1 MGRLLFAFVL
11 MFPSVVFAQADA
23 EPLVEQVRSA
33 IDRGVNYLRRA
44 EKGRGHW
51 ETQGMP
57 VTDKPGGTSCLAVLA
72 LLNSGVPADDAMIKR
87 GLEYVRSLEMRYT
100 YVVGLQTMALAEA
113 GDPRDR
119 ERIQQCVDWLIAA
132 RSMKGGKLVGWGYSN
147 DGGQTDH
154 SNSQYALLG
163 LNAGRQAGATIDRA
177 VWESIRDFY
186 QSTQSKVLRDNGG
199 WAYRTE
205 NPHEASRLTMTV
217 AGLCGMQVV
226 SLELNK
232 NRQGLR
238 EDGTAAHCGV
248 YVEDDAIKKALA
260 WLSATDLFG
269 NPRFRF
275 ENISPYNAVYY
286 NAYGIERAG
295 RLTGQRFL
303 AGRDWYRE
311 GCEYLV
317 SRQQP
322 DDAWHASGGES
333 MLFTPIVNTSMALL
347 FLSKGR
353 TPVLISKWAY
363 GKENGWNNKHF
374 DAKNLVDFASVELFK
389 KQPLAWQAYDA
400 RKLNF
405 RNIPERLR
413 EVGTLLQ
420 SPIVYINGHEVPTMT
435 VTQEQLLKQYIEE
448 GGFVMAEACC
458 GRAAFAGGFREL
470 MARLLP
476 DNPLRPLPPEHPIWR
491 VWANVSPDFVPLEG
505 IELGCKTVV
514 VFSPKPLAGYWEE
527 DLRKEGR
534 GKEAFR
540 LAGNIIAY
548 ATGMEPP
555 KARGTIAEVLDDK
568 AEKNVPR
575 GFLQVAQL
583 RHGGDWQ
590 PAPKAMRNL
599 MRHLREKEK
608 LDVALTTQEMTFTH
622 PDLFK
627 YKFLYLHG
635 RGPFDVS
642 NEGLEN
648 LRAVLNTGGLLLSD
662 ACCGSPGFDA
672 AFREFAAK
680 LYPKNKLE
688 PIPPDDVLYS
698 EEINGAKIDKIKVRT
713 GAAGTGFDIAAPAL
727 EGIKVDG
734 RWAVIYSRY
743 DLGCALEKH
752 ASGDCKG
759 HDRDSALKLAGAA
772 VLYLLKK

>member
-1 MGRLLFAFVL
+1 MSRLLSLLILIV
-11 MFPSVVFAQADA
+11 PSVAFAKLEP
-23 EPLVEQVRSA
+23 EPLVDQVRSA
-33 IDRGVNYLRRA
+33 IDRGVNYLRRQ
-44 EKGRGHW
+44 EQGRGHW
-51 ETQGMP
+51 ELGGALAL
-57 VTDKPGGTSCLAVLA
+57 DKPGGATVLAMLA

-87 GLEYVRSLEMRYT
+87 GLEYVRAIELRYT
-100 YVVGLQTMALAEA
+100 YVIGLQTMVLAEA

-119 ERIQQCVDWLIAA
+119 ERIQQCVDWLVAA
-132 RSMKGGKLVGWGYSN
+132 RNMKGGSLTGWGYTN
-147 DGGQTDH
+147 DGGQPDH

-163 LNAGRQAGATIDRA
+163 LHAGRQVGAKIDIA
-177 VWESIRDFY
+177 VWESIRDYY
-186 QSTQSKVLRDNGG
+186 QTSQSKVLRDAGG
-199 WAYRTE
+199 WPYQSDRGGQQ
-205 NPHEASRLTMTV
+205 SRLTMTI
-217 AGLCGMQVV
+217 AGLCGMQIV
-226 SLELNK
+226 SLELDK

-238 EDGTAAHCGV
+238 PDGTAEHCGV
-248 YVEDDAIKKALA
+248 YVEDETIKRALA
-260 WLSATDLFG
+260 WLSATDLLG
-269 NPRFRF
+269 NPRFKF
-275 ENISPYNAVYY
+275 DHMYPYY

-303 AGRDWYRE
+303 AGHDWYRE

-317 SRQQP
+317 PKQQP
-322 DDAWHASGGES
+322 DDSWHAVRGET
-333 MLFTPIVNTSMALL
+333 LIFTPVINTSMALL

-363 GKENGWNNKHF
+363 GSANGWNNKHF
-374 DAKNLVDFASVELFK
+374 DAKNLVDFASVEMFK
-389 KQPLAWQAYDA
+389 KQPLAWQVYDA

-420 SPIVYINGHEVPTMT
+420 SPIVYMNGHEVPTMT

-448 GGFVMAEACC
+448 GGFVLAEACC
-458 GRAAFAGGFREL
+458 GKAGFAGGFRDL
-470 MARLLP
+470 IAKLFP

-491 VWANVSPDFVPLEG
+491 AWANVSPDFVPLEG

-514 VFSPKPLAGYWEE
+514 VFSPQPLAGYWEE

-540 LAGNIIAY
+540 LAGNVIAY

-555 KARGTIAEVLDDK
+555 KPRGTIADVSDDK
-568 AEKNVPR
+568 ADKKEPR
-575 GFLQVAQL
+575 GYLQVGQL

-608 LDVALTTQEMTFTH
+608 LDVVLTTQEMTFTH

-648 LRAVLNTGGLLLSD
+648 LRAVLNTGGVLLSD
-662 ACCGSPGFDA
+662 ACCGSPGFDT
-672 AFREFAAK
+672 AFRDFAAK
-680 LYPKNKLE
+680 LYPKSKLE

-698 EEINGAKIDKIKVRT
+698 EELNGAKIDKVKVRT
-713 GAAGTGFDIAAPAL
+713 GASGAGFDTAAPAL

-734 RWAVIYSRY
+734 RWVVIYSRY

-752 ASGDCKG
+752 TSGDCKG
-759 HDRDSALKLAGAA
+759 HDHESALKLAGAA